1 MHPDVR
7 KLLDLQEIDQEVSVL
22 RRDLDSL
29 PQEEARRQQRLNDL
43 NQVRAERR
51 GALEKAEVRS
61 RGLEKSIQEADEEV
75 KKLET
80 RLNGVR
86 NNAEYQ
92 ATLLQIESVKR
103 ERDTMQEEGLAL
115 LDHLEGQ
122 GADLQEAETAANAEE
137 AVFTEFQEEAAEL
150 RRKSQVGLDEVMQ
163 RRAGKTAGIVPEL
176 MDRYEKLFDV
186 RGGLAVCAVENKV
199 CQGCFTNITT
209 NDIARLMGGSTVV
222 TCGSCQRILFL
233 PESPEE

>member
-22 RRDLDSL
+22 RRDLNSL
-29 PQEEARRQQRLNDL
+29 PQEEARRQQRLDDL
-43 NQVRAERR
+43 NQVRAEQRT
-51 GALEKAEVRS
+51 ALDKAEVRS
-61 RGLEKSIQEADEEV
+61 RALEKSIQQADEEV
-75 KKLET
+75 KKLEV

-103 ERDTMQEEGLAL
+103 ESDTMQEEGLAL

-150 RRKSQVGLDEVMQ
+150 RRKSQIGLDEVMQ
-163 RRAGKTAGIVPEL
+163 RRKPHSPLIQKHL
-176 MDRYEKLFDV
+176 L
-186 RGGLAVCAVENKV
+186 
-199 CQGCFTNITT
+199 
-209 NDIARLMGGSTVV
+209 
-222 TCGSCQRILFL
+222 ILY
-233 PESPEE
+233 